1 MKTIDLCRKPAISA
15 NAGTSL
21 IEVARMMRANHVGS
35 VVVVNNGAAR
45 KPVGIVTDRDIVVEV
60 VAMGLDAT
68 TMTAGD
74 IMTQSPAVS
83 HAGDDALWALKVM
96 RERGVRRLPVVD
108 GNGELTGMLAF
119 DDLMEHVG
127 TTLGDMAQVIGAER
141 TAEATRRG

>member
-1 MKTIDLCRKPAISA
+1 MKTADLCRKPVVTA

-21 IEVARMMRANHVGS
+21 IEVARLMRTHHVGS
-35 VVVVNNGAAR
+35 VVVVNGAQR

-83 HAGDDALWALKVM
+83 NSGDDALWALKIM
-96 RERGVRRLPVVD
+96 RDRGVRRLPVVD
-108 GNGELTGMLAF
+108 GNGELAGMLAF
-119 DDLMEHVG
+119 DDLMQHVG
-127 TTLGDMAQVIGAER
+127 TTLGDIAQVIGTER
-141 TAEATRRG
+141 TVESTRRS